1 VGELRA
7 DLERAELWLASVRA
21 YHEKR
26 QRENVAAWYAFHME
40 QAERIQRTA
49 SALISE
55 HREKAEALLEDQKE
69 EGCERERNNTG
80 EGGR

>member
-7 DLERAELWLASVRA
+7 DLERTDLWLESVRA

-55 HREKAEALLEDQKE
+55 HREKAEALLMEDQKE
-69 EGCERERNNTG
+69 EGCERKQHTG